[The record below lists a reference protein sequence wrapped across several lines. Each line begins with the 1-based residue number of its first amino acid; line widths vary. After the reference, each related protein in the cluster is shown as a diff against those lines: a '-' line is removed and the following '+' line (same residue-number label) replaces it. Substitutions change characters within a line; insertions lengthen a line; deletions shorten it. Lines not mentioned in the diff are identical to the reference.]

1 MTATLL
7 DLTSR
12 LPQPCDCPPHR
23 LAHLAS
29 RLRTTRD
36 QLTGQLLIPVDTFAA
51 ALDDALAVLDQIV
64 SEHTP
69 SHERTKP

>member
-1 MTATLL
+1 MTATVL

-23 LAHLAS
+23 LAGLAS

-36 QLTGQLLIPVDTFAA
+36 QHADELLIPVDTFAS
-51 ALDDALAVLDQIV
+51 ALDNALAVLDQIV
-64 SEHTP
+64 SDHTP